1 MQKVRL
7 RVVLPAILGGALL
20 LGALLGGGEMAYL
33 LMRSPDRAFREQW
46 DSNTAATAPAV
57 YPAIQADP
65 VLRQLM
71 VDKSAAAF
79 AQGGWPAAKTIF
91 HLIVNARITAFA
103 GDDTILAC
111 QAAWRDVYA
120 ALQPTPRLCDQ
131 FAVGGAD
138 ALPKTVAVAEIAHA
152 NQACNAAI
160 ADGGQRRLGLAPPDG
175 MSAAEYSAAW
185 LRAMDDPKPLTTRQR
200 SVMNDGLPADDP
212 DYCTTRVAF
221 ADNIAALPRA
231 EAARFA
237 RDVYANQGSGGF
249 DYTPPAPSLPA
260 GEPPA
265 DFTCAPAGT
274 RFVLTM
280 EATATGL
287 PIVWESLGQK
297 GWDCRIRSTVSGEH
311 SIWNWT
317 ANDDQAN
324 TLRQLWP
331 LQVGKRAGSRRVVS
345 YGPYWLPWGTV
356 NAYAIEETT
365 NDKAGA
371 PWYRSTVYWAPS
383 LGFEIGRHMQ
393 VLHGAWPDDAGPDFQ
408 TVAMLPPGSS

>member
-1 MQKVRL
+1 MARCL
-7 RVVLPAILGGALL
+7 RRV
-20 LGALLGGGEMAYL
+20 
-33 LMRSPDRAFREQW
+33 
-46 DSNTAATAPAV
+46 AA
-57 YPAIQADP
+57 
-65 VLRQLM
+65 
-71 VDKSAAAF
+71 
-79 AQGGWPAAKTIF
+79 
-91 HLIVNARITAFA
+91 
-103 GDDTILAC
+103 DT
-111 QAAWRDVYA
+111 
-120 ALQPTPRLCDQ
+120 T
-131 FAVGGAD
+131 
-138 ALPKTVAVAEIAHA
+138 ALPPIRGWRH
-152 NQACNAAI
+152 
-160 ADGGQRRLGLAPPDG
+160 QR
-175 MSAAEYSAAW
+175 
-185 LRAMDDPKPLTTRQR
+185 
-200 SVMNDGLPADDP
+200 
-212 DYCTTRVAF
+212 
-221 ADNIAALPRA
+221 IAALPRA

-237 RDVYANQGSGGF
+237 RHEYANQGSGGF
-249 DYTPPAPSLPA
+249 DYMPPAPPLPA

-408 TVAMLPPGSS
+408 TVAMLPPAAAETAPWPSLALCLRTRHLAPRVHADPANPPRP